1 MTAQTPRTVV
11 HCCRKDLGLKR
22 ETEKGCL
29 IGGKYMVGMQKKNHE
44 STSFRFLQE
53 SGDETGREKGPV
65 SFP

>member
-22 ETEKGCL
+22 GTEKGCL

-44 STSFRFLQE
+44 STSFL
-53 SGDETGREKGPV
+53 
-65 SFP
+65 